1 MTTQVNF
8 DNPPPGLP
16 SAEQRAIAVLKDLLP
31 FMRKFRC
38 GLVAKADP
46 LRVAIVEP
54 FGTPMPSGWKHSKQ
68 ALPMKRKQVQGWR
81 EMAAGEWFHPQS
93 QIQHPT
99 AETVRQAEI
108 VDAIAQVL
116 RHFNCGLMAVA
127 NGKSPIL
134 VLAEHL
140 MSGQWFG
147 LVKVEQ
153 LDLYGCHYEPIKRE
167 TVQ

>member
-1 MTTQVNF
+1 MTPQVTF

-16 SAEQRAIAVLKDLLP
+16 SSEQRAIAVLKDLLP

-38 GLVAKADP
+38 GLEAKADP

-54 FGTPMPSGWKHSKQ
+54 FGTAMPSGWKHSKQ

-81 EMAAGEWFHPQS
+81 ELAAGEWFHGQS
-93 QIQHPT
+93 QIKHPT
-99 AETVRQAEI
+99 SDTVRQAEI
-108 VDAIAQVL
+108 VDAVAQVL
-116 RHFNCGLMAVA
+116 RHFNCGLMAVP
-127 NGKSPIL
+127 GPIL

-153 LDLYGCHYEPIKRE
+153 IDLYGCRYEPIKRE